1 MGLKLTSN
9 IYYMIKWVGA
19 FLLIIMLGISCL
31 LQIFIVNQ
39 KYTCEPLKNINCTIV
54 HHNCEY
60 FFDTLDGR
68 SSCCPNIGCFCDDY
82 TQYNFH
88 CNFMYADNS
97 DFDRNFPITVFIGFM
112 LTIAT
117 TSSIFYT
124 RRFFLSRMGLTKQE
138 LLSIDTDTRG
148 FRDKFPEEKAL
159 FLSVRE
165 KLLHYNDESI
175 EKNKI
180 RIRAIDFFGRKS
192 LHFVS
197 MIIFTYF
204 PTIFLDGSPLPTY
217 SGIAIYSFMEFLCG
231 LLVWNWI
238 YMPKNKRKYIAPML
252 LGGHNRI
259 QDGYASLMNV
269 STALFTG
276 VIRTLTTAGFYLFV
290 QKDLLLSFGK
300 NNYHDYNL
308 IKRIFLLVWV
318 LNNNGVSFGDTAGE
332 GIGAFLGKHRFKV
345 RGFSGQENERSIEG
359 CLGVFFF
366 TGISDVTSIFFCSNL
381 FDIYTFETIML
392 VFLLSVATMFFEMVS
407 FKGTDNFIICFSNE
421 IIIYIWLLWINDD
434 I

>member
-1 MGLKLTSN
+1 
-9 IYYMIKWVGA
+9 MIQWLGTL
-19 FLLIIMLGISCL
+19 LLIIMLGISCL

-39 KYTCEPLKNINCTIV
+39 KYTCKPLQNINCTTV
-54 HHNCEY
+54 YYNCEY
-60 FFDTLDGR
+60 FFNTLEDKTL
-68 SSCCPNIGCFCDDY
+68 CCPNIECFCDDY
-82 TQYNFH
+82 IKYNFY

-97 DFDRNFPITVFIGFM
+97 DFDRNFPITVFIGFV
-112 LTIAT
+112 LTIVT
-117 TSSIFYT
+117 TSSIFYI
-124 RRFFLSRMGLTKQE
+124 RRVFLSRMGLNKQE
-138 LLSIDTDTRG
+138 LLSIDTNTRG
-148 FRDKFPEEKAL
+148 FRDKFPEEKSF
-159 FLSVRE
+159 FLCARE
-165 KLLHYNDESI
+165 KLLHYKDESI

-204 PTIFLDGSPLPTY
+204 PTIFLDGIPLPTY
-217 SGIAIYSFMEFLCG
+217 SGIAMYSFIEFLCG

-238 YMPKNKRKYIAPML
+238 YIPKGKRKYIAPML

-259 QDGYASLMNV
+259 QDGYSSLTNV
-269 STALFTG
+269 SVALFTG
-276 VIRTLTTAGFYLFV
+276 SIRTLITAAFYLFL
-290 QKDLLLSFGK
+290 QKDILLSFGK
-300 NNYHDYNL
+300 NNYNDYES
-308 IKRIFLLVWV
+308 IKRIFLLVWI

-345 RGFSGQENERSIEG
+345 YGFSGQENQRSIEG

-366 TGISDVTSIFFCSNL
+366 TGLSDMTSILFCSNL
-381 FDIYTFETIML
+381 FDIYTFETVLL
-392 VFLLSVATMFFEMVS
+392 VFLLSIATMGFEMVS

-421 IIIYIWLLWINDD
+421 IIIYLWLLWINDD

>member
-1 MGLKLTSN
+1 
-9 IYYMIKWVGA
+9 MIQWLGT
-19 FLLIIMLGISCL
+19 FLLICMLGISGI
-31 LQIFIVNQ
+31 LQNVIINK
-39 KYTCEPLKNINCTIV
+39 KYTCTPLQNMNCTTV
-54 HHNCEY
+54 YHNCEY

-68 SSCCPNIGCFCDDY
+68 TSCCPNIECFCDDY
-82 TQYNFH
+82 TKYKFY

-97 DFDRNFPITVFIGFM
+97 DFDSEFPLVVLAGFV

-117 TSSIFYT
+117 SSSIFFI
-124 RRFFLSRMGLTKQE
+124 RRACLSRMGLNKQE
-138 LLSIDTDTRG
+138 LLSIDTNTRG
-148 FRDKFPEEKAL
+148 FRDKFPEEKSA
-159 FLSVRE
+159 FLCTIE
-165 KLLHYNDESI
+165 KLLHYKDESI

-180 RIRAIDFFGRKS
+180 RMRAIDFLGRKS

-238 YMPKNKRKYIAPML
+238 YIPKNKRKYIAPML

-276 VIRTLTTAGFYLFV
+276 SIRTLITAGFYLFV

-308 IKRIFLLVWV
+308 IKRLFLLVWV

-366 TGISDVTSIFFCSNL
+366 TGISDATSILFCSNL
-381 FDIYTFETIML
+381 FSVYTFETCLL
-392 VFLLSVATMFFEMVS
+392 VFLLSAGTMFFEMIS

-421 IIIYIWLLWINDD
+421 IIIHLWFLWINVEGAKY
-434 I
+434 